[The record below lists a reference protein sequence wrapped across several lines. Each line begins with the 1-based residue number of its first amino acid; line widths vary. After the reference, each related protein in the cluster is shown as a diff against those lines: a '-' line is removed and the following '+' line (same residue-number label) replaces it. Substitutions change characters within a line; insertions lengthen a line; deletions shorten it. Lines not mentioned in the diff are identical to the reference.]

1 MSAAALSGLEPIAA
15 AATGGGEPFAAT
27 AAGERVQE
35 PIAATAAGER
45 VQQLQALLA
54 QVERPVP
61 RQASPR
67 PSTAAQGGATGSAT
81 AGAYTSSAPS
91 AAAYAMPTADTYV
104 SPTSTSSAADT
115 SMLAAGYPSAT
126 PTIDGYPSATPTTA
140 AYDAATPAAAS
151 GNAGGAYAPLIEQA
165 AARYGLDPSLLSGL
179 IEQESGFDPTA
190 SSSAGALGLT
200 QLMPS
205 TAASL
210 GVSEPLNPAQSIEG
224 GARYLSGLL
233 RQFGGNTADA
243 LAAYNAGPGAVEQY
257 GGVPPYPETQ
267 QYVTKV
273 LGYAA
278 SFSQS
283 GQGTSAAALP
293 ATAATTALLAPWP
306 RPPAAPPPPRRSY
319 EPERLAAGQHRSG
332 WAGTD
337 PGWTGT
343 APFRRR
349 TTGRPP

>member
-54 QVERPVP
+54 QVERGPAF
-61 RQASPR
+61 ASALA
-67 PSTAAQGGATGSAT
+67 AAQGGATGSAT

-140 AYDAATPAAAS
+140 AFDAATPAAAS

-233 RQFGGNTADA
+233 RQFGGNTANA

-273 LGYAA
+273 LDYAA

-283 GQGTSAAALP
+283 RQGMSVAALP
-293 ATAATTALLAPWP
+293 ATAATTDPTGALAT
-306 RPPAAPPPPRRSY
+306 S
-319 EPERLAAGQHRSG
+319 
-332 WAGTD
+332 
-337 PGWTGT
+337 TGGAT
-343 APFRRR
+343 ASEAIV
-349 TTGRPP
+349 

>member
-1 MSAAALSGLEPIAA
+1 MSAASLSGLEPITA
-15 AATGGGEPFAAT
+15 AATGGG
-27 AAGERVQE
+27 E

-54 QVERPVP
+54 QVEQGPTLP
-61 RQASPR
+61 AFASALA
-67 PSTAAQGGATGSAT
+67 AAQGGATGSAS

-115 SMLAAGYPSAT
+115 SMLAAGYPAAT

-140 AYDAATPAAAS
+140 AYDSATPAAAS
-151 GNAGGAYAPLIEQA
+151 DDAGGAYAPLIEQA

-200 QLMPS
+200 QLMPA

-210 GVSEPLNPAQSIEG
+210 GVGEPLNPAQSIEG

-233 RQFGGNTADA
+233 HQFGGNTANA

-267 QYVTKV
+267 QYVAKV
-273 LGYAA
+273 LDYAA

-283 GQGTSAAALP
+283 GQGMSAAALP
-293 ATAATTALLAPWP
+293 ATTATTGPTGALAT
-306 RPPAAPPPPRRSY
+306 S
-319 EPERLAAGQHRSG
+319 
-332 WAGTD
+332 
-337 PGWTGT
+337 TGGAT
-343 APFRRR
+343 ASDAIV
-349 TTGRPP
+349 